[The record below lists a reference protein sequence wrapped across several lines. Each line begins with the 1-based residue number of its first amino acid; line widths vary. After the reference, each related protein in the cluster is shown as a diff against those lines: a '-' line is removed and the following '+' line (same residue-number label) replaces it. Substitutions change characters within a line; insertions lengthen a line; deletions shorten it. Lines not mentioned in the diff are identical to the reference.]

1 MLADVFIR
9 VLAIGNHDDPD
20 DSACVPDDG
29 QRSDGSFLAGLIAV
43 IAEVDVRRIA
53 QELLAMLG
61 CECRSQRRHDVPDAS
76 AEHGNRIHIALNND
90 GIACLLDCPM
100 GAIQTKKEFSLIK

>member
-1 MLADVFIR
+1 
-9 VLAIGNHDDPD
+9 
-20 DSACVPDDG
+20 
-29 QRSDGSFLAGLIAV
+29 
-43 IAEVDVRRIA
+43 
-53 QELLAMLG
+53 MLG
-61 CECRSQRRHDVPDAS
+61 CECRSQGRHDVPDAS